1 MTVIKKT
8 IALTGAVAM
17 LASVAACGSSNSAG
31 GDQTSGDA
39 KQEISVWAWEPT
51 LKSVVTKFEAKY
63 PNIKVNLQNVGT
75 NVDEYTALTN
85 ALEAGSGAP
94 DVAQIEYYALPEYAI
109 KKQLKELSDMG
120 AKDYADYYT
129 PGTWA
134 QVQFGGGIYGL
145 PMDSGPMAFFYNK
158 EIFDKAGVDA
168 TQIKTWDDYYEAA
181 KKIHALGDKYFITND
196 AGDAGMYEAM
206 TWLAGGKPFSTSD
219 DGTTVTVNLTG
230 DKGSKA
236 FQDFWQKMIS
246 EGLIDTKTAGWTD
259 DWNRGLGDGTI
270 ASLFSGA
277 WMPANLVGGA
287 PAAAGKWRVTAMPT
301 PDGETANAE
310 LGGSSLAV
318 IESSKKAEA
327 AWKFIDFANH
337 DREGVQTRVDGGAFP
352 ADNETMKDSKWL
364 DQTTIKDSDG
374 NDVDY
379 FGGQKYNE
387 VLAEGA
393 KNVLTGYQVS
403 PYGVAER
410 GAYVDTV
417 GGAFTGEETMQQ
429 GVAKWQAKIVELG
442 KTQGFTVKE

>member
-1 MTVIKKT
+1 MVDTRKM
-8 IALTGAVAM
+8 IAFAGSVAM
-17 LASVAACGSSNSAG
+17 LAGVAACGNSNSAGG

-39 KQEISVWAWEPT
+39 QQEITVWAWEPT
-51 LKSVVTKFEAKY
+51 LKDVAKKFEAKY

-75 NVDEYTALTN
+75 NIDEYTQLTN
-85 ALEAGSGAP
+85 ALEAGNGAP

-109 KKQLKELSDMG
+109 KKQLKELSGFG

-134 QVQFGGGIYGL
+134 QVQFAGGIYGL

-158 EIFDKAGVDA
+158 EVFDKAGVDA

-181 KKIHALGDKYFITND
+181 KKIRALGDKYYITND

-206 TWLAGGKPFSTSD
+206 TWLAGGQPFSTSD
-219 DGTTVTVNLTG
+219 DGTTITVNLTG
-230 DKGSKA
+230 DKGSTA
-236 FQDFWQKMIS
+236 FQAFWQKMIS

-259 DWNRGLGDGTI
+259 DWNRGLSDGTI

-287 PAAAGKWRVTAMPT
+287 PTAAGKWRVAPMPT

-318 IESSKKAEA
+318 IEGGEKTEA

-337 DREGVQTRVDGGAFP
+337 DREGVTTRVDGGAFP
-352 ADNETMKDSKWL
+352 ADNETMKDSAWL
-364 DQTTIKDSDG
+364 GQTTIKKDG
-374 NDVDY
+374 EDVDY
-379 FGGQKYNE
+379 FSGQKYNE

-410 GAYVDTV
+410 AAYLDTV
-417 GGAFTGEETMQQ
+417 GGAFTGQETMQQ
-429 GVAKWQAKIVELG
+429 GVQKWQDKIIQIG
-442 KTQGFTVKE
+442 KDQGFTVKQ